1 MTNNNNTDLSL
12 STMFGYGIGQTGG
25 QILRDVPSLFLP
37 FYLMTTLG
45 VSPSLAGIVI
55 FIPKFWVMICDPL
68 MGVISDKTDTRW
80 GRRRP
85 FILASGLLSALSFWC
100 LFNPPSLDSEMTR
113 AFYVC
118 ALFALMSTAYSMF
131 SVPHLTMAAE
141 MTDDTKQ
148 RTTVMAWRMIG
159 LGIGLLVSTSMA
171 PFLIEYFGYG
181 PDGYTGM
188 SWVVASIIFVTIT
201 ACFFGTAKAPSRPSS
216 SQLPPIHEQFILAFK
231 NRPFFILL
239 SANFIQLVGQA
250 CAYSAMMF
258 FIYYYMGMNLSDMSA
273 LMLIMVI
280 ALFTSQPLWVAIAS
294 KLGKKNTYYLSL
306 ALNVVTMLSWLLVQS
321 PDDIVIGYMVAASL
335 GITGSGY
342 ALMSTSML
350 PDTMDYDRKITGSNR
365 EGVFAGIWSASDKV
379 AFALAPLLTGLVL
392 DTFGFVS
399 TQNLE
404 GTAQSD
410 SAVMGIILTYTVIP
424 AMLIASSMLILR
436 LYKLEDLDL
445 QK

>member
-1 MTNNNNTDLSL
+1 MQTNNDTPLSTG
-12 STMFGYGIGQTGG
+12 TMFGYGIGQTGG

-45 VSPSLAGIVI
+45 VNPSLAGIVI
-55 FIPKFWVMICDPL
+55 FIPKLWVMICDPL
-68 MGVISDKTDTRW
+68 MGVISDKTDTPW

-85 FILASGLLSALSFWC
+85 FILVSGVLSALTFWF
-100 LFNPPSLDSEMTR
+100 LFNPPALESEFAR
-113 AFYVC
+113 ALYVC
-118 ALFALMSTAYSMF
+118 VLFAVMSTAYSMF

-141 MTDDTKQ
+141 MTDDSKQ

-159 LGIGLLVSTSMA
+159 LGLGLLVSTSMA

-181 PDGYTGM
+181 PAGYNGM
-188 SWVVASIIFVTIT
+188 SWVVAIIIFITIT

-216 SQLPPIHEQFILAFK
+216 TELPAITEQFLLAFK
-231 NRPFFILL
+231 NKPFFILL

-258 FIYYYMGMNLSDMSA
+258 FIYYYMGMNLSDMSQ

-280 ALFTSQPLWVAIAS
+280 ALFTCQPIWVAIAAR
-294 KLGKKNTYYLSL
+294 LGKKYTYYLAL
-306 ALNVVTMLSWLLVQS
+306 VLNVVTMLSWLLVRS
-321 PDDIVIGYMVAASL
+321 PDDIFIGYLVAASL

-350 PDTMDYDRKITGSNR
+350 PDTMDHDRRLTGTNR

-379 AFALAPLLTGLVL
+379 AFALAPLITGVVL
-392 DTFGFVS
+392 DAFGFVS
-399 TQNLE
+399 TQDLAN
-404 GTAQSD
+404 TPQSD
-410 SAVMGIILTYTVIP
+410 MAITGIILTYTVIP
-424 AMLIASSMLILR
+424 AALIAASIVVLKLYR
-436 LYKLEDLDL
+436 LETDNVK
-445 QK
+445 